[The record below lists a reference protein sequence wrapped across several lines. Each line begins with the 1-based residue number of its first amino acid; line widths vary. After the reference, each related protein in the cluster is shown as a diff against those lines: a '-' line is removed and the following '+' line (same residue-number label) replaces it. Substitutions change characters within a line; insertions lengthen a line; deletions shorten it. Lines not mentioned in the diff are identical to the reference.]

1 MKVCAR
7 QLRPC
12 ATRFTYLLCK
22 RQAAKIACFRHLLYP
37 NLKFSRNF
45 FGSQP
50 WVEQTS
56 EVWSTHGCD
65 CFMVITFRTYNA
77 RFGGAPKG
85 PRAAKACGV
94 NPNLNRHQ
102 RTYLNF
108 FCFAKAFSHNE
119 SFHVKM
125 FALLMQL
132 QYTIWYR
139 MTITIRETTL
149 HYSSKYPAIST
160 REVWLNQIVDLV
172 MAQHEYCIGKN
183 ASFKASRV

>member
-1 MKVCAR
+1 MKRCAR

-12 ATRFTYLLCK
+12 AIRFIYLLCK
-22 RQAAKIACFRHLLYP
+22 RQATKIACFRHLLHP

-45 FGSQP
+45 LGSQP
-50 WVEQTS
+50 WVEKTS
-56 EVWSTHGCD
+56 EVCSTHGCYYFI
-65 CFMVITFRTYNA
+65 CHHIEHR
-77 RFGGAPKG
+77 
-85 PRAAKACGV
+85 PRPC
-94 NPNLNRHQ
+94 
-102 RTYLNF
+102 LNF